1 MKPAV
6 CVTSLQRCAVVKR
19 LSLAVTCT
27 GLFAPDWGQIGAN
40 QRRPLEAGSFVAIRE
55 RSGMK
60 SRMLTSRT
68 LIALLLSG
76 AAASAQET
84 IRPVIDR
91 PITLPEG
98 KFDLTLH
105 GTYTNWGNS
114 SSAGAGS
121 SSLTGETLA

>member
-1 MKPAV
+1 
-6 CVTSLQRCAVVKR
+6 
-19 LSLAVTCT
+19 
-27 GLFAPDWGQIGAN
+27 
-40 QRRPLEAGSFVAIRE
+40 
-55 RSGMK
+55 MK

-114 SSAGAGS
+114 SSA
-121 SSLTGETLA
+121 